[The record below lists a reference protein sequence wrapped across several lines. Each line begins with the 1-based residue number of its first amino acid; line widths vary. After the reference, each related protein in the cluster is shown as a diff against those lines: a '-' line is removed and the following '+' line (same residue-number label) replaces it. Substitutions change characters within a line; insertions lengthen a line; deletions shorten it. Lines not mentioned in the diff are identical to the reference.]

1 MYLSVI
7 IPAYNE
13 EKRLAKTL
21 NSIND
26 YLSRQSYE
34 YEILVVDNGST
45 DKTPEIVR
53 NLANPARNGV
63 SNGVC
68 QIRGLKLI
76 EGSAKEGKGF
86 AVKKGMLEAKG
97 DYKIFTDADNST
109 SIDQIEKM
117 WPEFEKGLDV
127 VIGSRD
133 VKGAVL
139 NPPQPWPRR
148 VILGEGFK
156 LYRKIIIGL
165 WEIEDTQCG
174 FKGFKKE
181 AAEKIFQK
189 SKISGWTFDVE
200 ILILA
205 KQMGYKI
212 KEIPVNWVNDP
223 DSKVKLS
230 SIIEMAIG
238 LLKLKLNL

>member
-1 MYLSVI
+1 MHLSVI

-26 YLSRQSYE
+26 YLSKQNYDS
-34 YEILVVDNGST
+34 EILVVDNGST
-45 DKTPEIVR
+45 DGTAGIVR
-53 NLANPARNGV
+53 MLEGR
-63 SNGVC
+63 
-68 QIRGLKLI
+68 IKGLKLI
-76 EGSAKEGKGF
+76 EGSSSEGKGF

-97 DYKIFTDADNST
+97 DYRVFTDADNST
-109 SIDQIEKM
+109 SIDQVEKM
-117 WPEFEKGLDV
+117 WPEFDKGFDA

-133 VKGAVL
+133 VKGAIL
-139 NPPQPWPRR
+139 NPSQPWLRR
-148 VILGEGFK
+148 VILGNGFK

-165 WEIEDTQCG
+165 WGIEDTQCG

-200 ILILA
+200 VLILA
-205 KQMGYKI
+205 RQMGYKI
-212 KEIPVNWVNDP
+212 KEIPINWVNDP
-223 DSKVKLS
+223 NSKVKIG

-238 LLKLKLNL
+238 LLKLKLNLLND